1 MKKNIISFV
10 SILLIV
16 GCESNSNKLEWEK
29 YDETFE
35 IIESKKNDNKRL
47 QFKYIQAVDGNKN
60 KWFEP
65 ISSELS
71 EFDEFNYNKL
81 KPLIFEKSIPEIQ
94 QSIISE
100 KLTYELLVK
109 FYLHRIKK
117 IEFNRNSF
125 LNSIISLNPNIIE
138 EAKKS
143 DKIKPSSV
151 YSIHGIPIL
160 LKDNINFSNLPTT
173 AGASIFKDNYTGN
186 SKVVN
191 KLKENGALILGKTN
205 LSEWAY
211 YFCSGCPLG
220 YSAIGGQT
228 LNPYG
233 RKKFESGGSSSG
245 SGAAIAANLASVSLG
260 TETSGSILS
269 PSSLNS
275 LVGLKP
281 TVGLISRSGIIPIS
295 SSFDTAG
302 PMTKNVIDNIIVF
315 KNSMGYDKEDPMS
328 KSEIDMDLNKIFN
341 AKIKGKRFAVFKN
354 LMDQELYKESIKK
367 IIKHEGIIVE
377 LEPEK
382 VDFSG
387 FGKILD
393 YDMKKD
399 LNNYIKKHVNDELKI
414 ESVDDIVKF
423 NSDDSLIRSPYGM
436 TRFLG
441 MAKNKILENDHIEL
455 KKKLKKNA
463 EKFFLNILKD
473 NQVDAVLSI
482 NNYHASYA
490 AAANYPCLTIPMGYK
505 NSGEPQNLTFISTS
519 FNENLLY
526 EVGYA
531 FEKITKKRIPPKL

>member
-1 MKKNIISFV
+1 MKKKIISV
-10 SILLIV
+10 VCIAWLV
-16 GCESNSNKLEWEK
+16 GCQTNSHNIEWKK

-35 IIESKKNDNKRL
+35 INESKKNNNKRL
-47 QFKYIQAVDGNKN
+47 QFKYIQPIEGDKN
-60 KWFEP
+60 KWFES
-65 ISSELS
+65 IGSEQSEL
-71 EFDEFNYNKL
+71 DEYTYNKL

-94 QSIISE
+94 QSILNE
-100 KLTYELLVK
+100 KLTYELLVR

-117 IEFNRNSF
+117 IEFDKNKF
-125 LNSIISLNPNIIE
+125 LNSIISINPNIIQ
-138 EAKKS
+138 EAKKK
-143 DKIKPSSV
+143 DKTKPNSM
-151 YSIHGIPIL
+151 YSMHGIPLL

-173 AGASIFKDNYTGN
+173 AGALIFKNNYTDD

-281 TVGLISRSGIIPIS
+281 TVGLVSRSGIVPIS
-295 SSFDTAG
+295 SSFDTSG

-315 KNSMGYDKEDPMS
+315 KNIIGFDKDDPMS
-328 KSEIDMDLNKIFN
+328 KNEIDIDLNKIFN
-341 AKIKGKRFAVFKN
+341 ATIKGKRFAVFKN
-354 LMDQELYKESIKK
+354 LLDQELYSKSVAK
-367 IIKHEGIIVE
+367 IVEQGGIIIE
-377 LEPEK
+377 LKPEK

-399 LNNYIKKHVNDELKI
+399 LDRYIKKYINTELKI
-414 ESVDDIVKF
+414 KNVDDIVKF
-423 NSDDSLIRSPYGM
+423 NSQDSTIRAPYGM
-436 TRFLG
+436 KRFLG
-441 MAKNKILENDHIEL
+441 MAQNNIFEEEYDKL
-455 KKKLKKNA
+455 KTKVKKNA
-463 EKFFLNILKD
+463 QKFFLNSLKN

-482 NNYHASYA
+482 NNYHAGYA

-505 NSGEPQNLTFISTS
+505 KSGEPQNLTFISKS
-519 FNENLLY
+519 FNETILY
-526 EVGYA
+526 EIGYV